1 MGLPRREPEPR
12 RDEPER
18 RVVALRPVLEFDAER
33 LKRLQERMR
42 DTRDP

>member
-1 MGLPRREPEPR
+1 MGLPQREPERGP
-12 RDEPER
+12 DEPHR